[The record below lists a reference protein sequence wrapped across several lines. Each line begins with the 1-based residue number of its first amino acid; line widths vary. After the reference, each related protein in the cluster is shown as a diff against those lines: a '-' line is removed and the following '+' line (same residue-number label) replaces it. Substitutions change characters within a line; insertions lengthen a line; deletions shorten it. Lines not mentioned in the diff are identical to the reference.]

1 VPLSLQAEKAKAL
14 AEAEAAAALEA
25 AAAAAAAAAA
35 DPEKRKKQLLKKL
48 RAIDTLA
55 KKAAD
60 GESLDADQQASL
72 QKADSLR
79 AELDSLTIA

>member
-1 VPLSLQAEKAKAL
+1 MPLSLQAEKAKAL
-14 AEAEAAAALEA
+14 AEAEAAAALE
-25 AAAAAAAAAA
+25 AAAAAAAAA